1 MDTVSRKHL
10 LAQAAALMGGATV
23 LDGVDRAQAAPAE
36 LPVYRLDN
44 LGGAHNAGCASCNA
58 CTAHAEHKYFAS
70 AADAD
75 LDRAH
80 PYCKCRV
87 IEGRD
92 LPYAEWVALFGMPG
106 SIARGSVDDRT
117 PWVAEVLDST
127 PPPPGPEHHPPLHV
141 RVLRAR
147 VQGRLIAIDL
157 KLTQAA
163 RIEVNNCIARPAVRS
178 LTGGCA
184 PPAASAARAFAS
196 PMALPQAAVTSCSSC
211 TPPADTGPAAA
222 SPATSTS
229 PEVSQT

>member
-1 MDTVSRKHL
+1 METVSRKHL
-10 LAQAAALMGGATV
+10 LAQAATLMGGATV

-87 IEGRD
+87 IQGRD
-92 LPYAEWVALFGMPG
+92 LPYAEWVALFGIPG

-147 VQGRLIAIDL
+147 VQRAPDRDRPQADTGRAD
-157 KLTQAA
+157 
-163 RIEVNNCIARPAVRS
+163 RGENCHRRPAVRS

-211 TPPADTGPAAA
+211 TPPADTGPSRSFTRDINVA
-222 SPATSTS
+222 
-229 PEVSQT
+229 

>member
-10 LAQAAALMGGATV
+10 LAQAAALMGGATA
-23 LDGVDRAQAAPAE
+23 LGVDRAQAAPAT

-44 LGGAHNAGCASCNA
+44 LGGAHTAGCVSCSA
-58 CTAHAEHKYFAS
+58 CTRHAEHKYFAS

-80 PYCKCRV
+80 PYCMCRV
-87 IEGRD
+87 IEGRQ
-92 LPYAEWVALFGMPG
+92 LPYEQWVALFGVPG

-163 RIEVNNCIARPAVRS
+163 RIHVKI
-178 LTGGCA
+178 
-184 PPAASAARAFAS
+184 AS
-196 PMALPQAAVTSCSSC
+196 PTGRKIGARWLSAPSGISRKGLRIPNGA
-211 TPPADTGPAAA
+211 PAGRCRLTFVLHPASGYGPSRTFTRDINVA
-222 SPATSTS
+222 
-229 PEVSQT
+229 

>member
-1 MDTVSRKHL
+1 METVSRKHL
-10 LAQAAALMGGATV
+10 LAQAATLMGGATV
-23 LDGVDRAQAAPAE
+23 LNGVDRAQAAPAE

-87 IEGRD
+87 IQGRD
-92 LPYAEWVALFGMPG
+92 LPYAEWVALFGIPG

-163 RIEVNNCIARPAVRS
+163 RIEVKI
-178 LTGGCA
+178 
-184 PPAASAARAFAS
+184 AS
-196 PMALPQAAVTSCSSC
+196 PTGRAIAHRRLRAPSGISRKGLRIPNGA
-211 TPPADTGPAAA
+211 PAGRCHLMFELHPASGHGPSRSFTRDINVA
-222 SPATSTS
+222 
-229 PEVSQT
+229 